1 MQKNAL
7 EGYLFSVKN
16 SISDKQLEGKIKD
29 EDKKKIL
36 DALDDG
42 LKWMES
48 TPDATKEEIEKK
60 QKEVEEIVT
69 PIIQK
74 LGGGMG
80 GMGGMGGGMG
90 GFNPEDFQNF
100 SKENKKDDEDKK
112 EEESKPKFEDLDVD

>member
-1 MQKNAL
+1 M
-7 EGYLFSVKN
+7 
-16 SISDKQLEGKIKD
+16 KI
-29 EDKKKIL
+29 KKKIL
-36 DALDDG
+36 DTLDDG

-48 TPDATKEEIEKK
+48 NTDATKEDYEKK

-80 GMGGMGGGMG
+80 GGGMG

-100 SKENKKDDEDKK
+100 QKENTENKEDKK